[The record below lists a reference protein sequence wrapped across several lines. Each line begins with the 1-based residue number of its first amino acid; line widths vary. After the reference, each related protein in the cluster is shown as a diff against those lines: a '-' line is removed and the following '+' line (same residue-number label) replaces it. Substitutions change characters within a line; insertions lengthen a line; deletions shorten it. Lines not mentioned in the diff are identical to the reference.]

1 MSISLELTLADL
13 RTEIDR
19 IDSAMHELLIDRGR
33 IIDQLIEIKARQGGG
48 LCVPSRARSRHD
60 ASAR

>member
-1 MSISLELTLADL
+1 MSISPEPTLADL

-48 LCVPSRARSRHD
+48 SAFRPARE
-60 ASAR
+60 AR